1 MGFLGIPTGICAGF
15 LVRALL
21 MFIIGQDEPGLA
33 VSLDYPLFYVLPPI
47 LQSPSTASHLFHY
60 FSPVRPISLRHTLK

>member
-1 MGFLGIPTGICAGF
+1 
-15 LVRALL
+15 
-21 MFIIGQDEPGLA
+21 MFPIGQDEPGLT

-60 FSPVRPISLRHTLK
+60 FSPARPISLRHTLK